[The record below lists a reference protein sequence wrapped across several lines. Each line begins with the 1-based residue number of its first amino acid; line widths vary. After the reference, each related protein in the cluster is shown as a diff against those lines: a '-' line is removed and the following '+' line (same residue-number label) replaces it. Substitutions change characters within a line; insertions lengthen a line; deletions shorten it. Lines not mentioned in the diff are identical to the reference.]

1 MTSFIVAAARYQ
13 EARHLMA
20 RAERLLDR
28 LLARGVSED
37 RAYTLAGV
45 ALADRRC
52 IRAYHEM
59 RRARDRLPS

>member
-1 MTSFIVAAARYQ
+1 MTSYIVALAQYH
-13 EARHLMA
+13 EARHTMA

-28 LLARGVSED
+28 LLEHGVSED

-45 ALADRRC
+45 ALCDRRC

-59 RRARDRLPS
+59 HRARRWLT